1 MKPVLRRASWGLV
14 AAALAWHGAATALD
28 CRSAPRL
35 QAVAPGV
42 WVWPGHNAEVHPAN
56 GGHVAT
62 ATVLVEPRAGEPGH
76 ATVID
81 PGPSLRHGQRLD
93 QAVRCQLN
101 ARVVRLVNT
110 HAHAENVL
118 ANAAWADPATGTPNV
133 SVLATA
139 RTQAQ
144 MAERC
149 PDCLDHLTHTAG
161 AAALQGTRIVL
172 PNHRL
177 APGERVRWTTLPWL
191 VGEERDAHTH
201 SDLTLWQADQRLLV
215 AGGLVYAQRLPELAQ
230 GSLAGW
236 VAALDRLAALAPRW
250 VIGQQVSGP
259 QAIATTRAYLCD
271 LAATVWTAMEQGL
284 SASEAETLVL
294 PRYAGWTGYA
304 ERQGFN
310 AQRAWRELEPLWMAG
325 GTPPCGSTAPDV
337 VR

>member
-1 MKPVLRRASWGLV
+1 MGAQHWVAWGL
-14 AAALAWHGAATALD
+14 AAWAMAGHGMAQALHCKD
-28 CRSAPRL
+28 APRL
-35 QAVAPGV
+35 ERVAPGV
-42 WVWPGHNAEVHPAN
+42 WVWPGDNAEVHRGN

-62 ATVLVEPRAGEPGH
+62 TTVLVQPRAGEPGH

-118 ANAAWADPATGTPNV
+118 ANAAWADPATGIPNV
-133 SVLATA
+133 PVLATA

-149 PDCLDHLTHTAG
+149 PDCLDHLTRTAG
-161 AAALQGTRIVL
+161 TAALQGTRIVL

-177 APGERVRWTTLPWL
+177 APGKRVRWTNLTWL
-191 VGEERDAHTH
+191 VGEERDGHTQ
-201 SDLTLWQADQRLLV
+201 SDLTLWQPNHRVLV

-236 VAALDRLAALAPRW
+236 VAALDRLTALAPRW

-259 QAIATTRAYLCD
+259 EAIATTRAYLCD
-271 LAATVWTAMEQGL
+271 LAAAVWTAMEQGL

-294 PRYAGWTGYA
+294 PRYAGWVGYA